1 MPRVMDVHVSPNIL
15 KFLLRL
21 SNVTGWFGKRHIWP
35 YVSSQMWTISIK
47 SGRTLAICLA
57 LTKSLTTRT
66 ACGLVLSCRVMGFW
80 CLRKNDKTCMPL
92 DIKIPNNIVNAR
104 LRSPI
109 CLSWPT
115 NGIRGSWTWL
125 MKKRCGIVGNVFI
138 MIW

>member
-21 SNVTGWFGKRHIWP
+21 SNVTGWFGKRHICP

-57 LTKSLTTRT
+57 LTKSLTTRM

-80 CLRKNDKTCMPL
+80 CLRKNDKTCRWILKFLITLLMPVWEVRYAYL
-92 DIKIPNNIVNAR
+92 GQPMAFGDHE
-104 LRSPI
+104 
-109 CLSWPT
+109 
-115 NGIRGSWTWL
+115 RGWW
-125 MKKRCGIVGNVFI
+125 KNVAE
-138 MIW
+138 